1 MFSLNKVLKS
11 LFVLGS
17 LLLLPVVFSLTTRWS
32 PPVSIFHL
40 EYESVQAIIRKTNL
54 YPTVF
59 LARAFQNK
67 TQIPIT
73 KYEHNLTAL
82 LDPNNYFFGYH
93 PREIFGGDN
102 AVKFP
107 FVALPFFLFGFYV
120 LPKTK
125 NGRLLII
132 LLTSSILLLSLV
144 NNYAVYEFLLYFP
157 LAYVFLLGL
166 RNVPKWFKKFEL
178 PYLLIGLPFA
188 ILESLRQIIELSL
201 R

>member
-1 MFSLNKVLKS
+1 MVT
-11 LFVLGS
+11 
-17 LLLLPVVFSLTTRWS
+17 LLLWPVVFSLTTRFS

-93 PREIFGGDN
+93 PREIFGGAN
-102 AVKFP
+102 AIKFP
-107 FVALPFFLFGFYV
+107 FTSLPFFVFGFLA
-120 LPKTK
+120 LPKSK
-125 NGRLLII
+125 KGKLLLS
-132 LLTSSILLLSLV
+132 LLVCAILLLSFI
-144 NNYAVYEFLLYFP
+144 NNFAVYEFILYFP
-157 LAYVFLLGL
+157 LASIFILGF
-166 RNVPKWFKKFEL
+166 RHIPNWFRKWEL
-178 PYLLIGLPFA
+178 PYLLIGLPLA
-188 ILESLRQIIELSL
+188 SLEYLHQIIILT